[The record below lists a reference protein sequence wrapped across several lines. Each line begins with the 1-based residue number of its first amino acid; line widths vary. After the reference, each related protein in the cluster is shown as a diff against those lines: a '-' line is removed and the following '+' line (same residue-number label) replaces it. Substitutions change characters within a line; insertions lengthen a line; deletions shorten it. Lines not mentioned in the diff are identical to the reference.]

1 MGGVE
6 KHRLFRKATAWLK
19 METDSKGE
27 KKVSNVMVGI
37 GTEDKGASGGGRG
50 VGVGDFHWGGAGGGA
65 HVRTGRTGVCGH
77 GTCRAACRSFKKK
90 WGVFVVFKSPAQSVE
105 FEPKAQLR
113 DSSKFPRA
121 QCQALTTQFNGPAVI
136 PKSTLLGPS
145 L

>member
-1 MGGVE
+1 
-6 KHRLFRKATAWLK
+6 

-65 HVRTGRTGVCGH
+65 HVRTGTGRTGVCGH